1 MGNQDKLDSP
11 LAGATIRKHDHLRA
25 GRAIDNLDDVSRVGG
40 HVFPVAERAGHAAV
54 PNFKTFV
61 VHRRSYTDSL
71 PPKKNEALAAG
82 EGCTRAWPVECLL
95 GRTGTGHRYS
105 ISSSIRKASARLYFP
120 GGRPFRI
127 DAASFA
133 SIFHEKQSARLG
145 DPTHVRGGALTDGAA
160 GMQSPSTTLRDLL
173 SWLVLSGQRTA
184 LRKARHNQSQP
195 LRW

>member
-1 MGNQDKLDSP
+1 MRFKQPTPTVQLQRSLLRSQPPRRPRLD
-11 LAGATIRKHDHLRA
+11 RA
-25 GRAIDNLDDVSRVGG
+25 QQPI
-40 HVFPVAERAGHAAV
+40 AA
-54 PNFKTFV
+54 
-61 VHRRSYTDSL
+61 
-71 PPKKNEALAAG
+71 NEWKDYG
-82 EGCTRAWPVECLL
+82 PS
-95 GRTGTGHRYS
+95 HRYP
-105 ISSSIRKASARLYFP
+105 ISSSTRKTPARLYVP

-133 SIFHEKQSARLG
+133 SIFHEKQLARLG
-145 DPTHVRGGALTDGAA
+145 DPTHVRGEALTDGAA

>member
-1 MGNQDKLDSP
+1 MSRYTGQPMDLANMRENGVRALLVNCLDCSHRAEINVDDQPGHLAVKSFERSFAAAKKRSP
-11 LAGATIRKHDHLRA
+11 
-25 GRAIDNLDDVSRVGG
+25 GR
-40 HVFPVAERAGHAAV
+40 
-54 PNFKTFV
+54 
-61 VHRRSYTDSL
+61 RR
-71 PPKKNEALAAG
+71 
-82 EGCTRAWPVECLL
+82 GCARAWPVECFL
-95 GRTGTGHRYS
+95 GKWCRPSLSYIFKHS
-105 ISSSIRKASARLYFP
+105 RKAPARLYFP

-133 SIFHEKQSARLG
+133 SIFHEKQLARLG